1 MFTVT
6 RFLHNPILSPLRE
19 HSWESAAAFNP
30 CPIIQGRKTTLVYR
44 AMSDPELLKEPHI
57 RMSVIAR
64 ADSKD
69 GVHYENRSILISPDA
84 DFDRYGCEDPRV
96 TKIGKTYYIFYT
108 GLGGYPFS
116 VDNIKVAVALSE
128 DLKTI
133 TEKHL
138 VTPFNAKAMALF
150 PEKINGKLAALVTVN
165 TDRKPSDICFIEF
178 NKPED
183 IWSADYWNEWYK
195 NLDEHKLNI
204 RRRLDD
210 HIELG
215 AVPVKTDKG
224 WLFVYSHI
232 QRYDRPD
239 HVFGIETLLLDAQD
253 PKKIIGSTKGPFMV
267 PEAYYEHV
275 GQVPHTIFPSGALI
289 RGEHLEIYYG
299 AADSYGA
306 VATIPLDSLLNGL
319 NINMNNQSPLRRFKG
334 NPIIAPRAGVL
345 WEARGTFNPAAI
357 DLGNKTHILYRAVSD
372 DNISSIGYAS
382 SSDGFSIDERS
393 NKPIYRP
400 RLEFELRGCED
411 PRVIL
416 IDRRIFMTYTAYDGI
431 VPRVAVTS
439 IGSDEF
445 LKKKWS
451 AWRAPEI
458 ITPMDVDNKDATI
471 LPEAVNEKYLVFHRV
486 HESICA
492 DFIASLDFSRE
503 KITRCIE
510 MLSPRKGMWDGL
522 KVGIS
527 TPPVRTPKGWLML
540 YHGVS
545 WSAIYRVGA
554 ILLDFEDPTIV
565 LARTAIPF
573 FEPEEDYERLGSI
586 QNVVFPCGLVVR
598 GGVVYIYYGGA
609 DSVVG
614 VATIKLVELLA
625 MLKI

>member
-1 MFTVT
+1 
-6 RFLHNPILSPLRE
+6 
-19 HSWESAAAFNP
+19 
-30 CPIIQGRKTTLVYR
+30 
-44 AMSDPELLKEPHI
+44 
-57 RMSVIAR
+57 
-64 ADSKD
+64 
-69 GVHYENRSILISPDA
+69 
-84 DFDRYGCEDPRV
+84 
-96 TKIGKTYYIFYT
+96 
-108 GLGGYPFS
+108 
-116 VDNIKVAVALSE
+116 
-128 DLKTI
+128 
-133 TEKHL
+133 
-138 VTPFNAKAMALF
+138 
-150 PEKINGKLAALVTVN
+150 
-165 TDRKPSDICFIEF
+165 
-178 NKPED
+178 
-183 IWSADYWNEWYK
+183 
-195 NLDEHKLNI
+195 
-204 RRRLDD
+204 
-210 HIELG
+210 
-215 AVPVKTDKG
+215 
-224 WLFVYSHI
+224 
-232 QRYDRPD
+232 
-239 HVFGIETLLLDAQD
+239 
-253 PKKIIGSTKGPFMV
+253 
-267 PEAYYEHV
+267 
-275 GQVPHTIFPSGALI
+275 
-289 RGEHLEIYYG
+289 
-299 AADSYGA
+299 
-306 VATIPLDSLLNGL
+306 
-319 NINMNNQSPLRRFKG
+319 MNNQSPLRRFKG

>member
-1 MFTVT
+1 
-6 RFLHNPILSPLRE
+6 
-19 HSWESAAAFNP
+19 
-30 CPIIQGRKTTLVYR
+30 
-44 AMSDPELLKEPHI
+44 MSDPELLKEPHI